1 MTCSMDDQLG
11 PYVLQALQPEEAE
24 AIRQHLTGC
33 PECREEAVSL
43 ASTAS
48 FLARLSPQDIE
59 GLYDRDG
66 APANRAGPPASRP
79 PGRSDGVPPD
89 GARPVRRRRRV
100 AVLALAAAMVAAV
113 AGAGAIRVL
122 GDRPGQPNPGV
133 VQVADPATHVRAAL
147 AMTDRPWGTQLRLT
161 LAGAYPGGRC
171 SLVAHSRDGKS
182 DTAASW
188 VADTSGTAAIDGA
201 TAIPTSQL
209 SELDVVTDRGELL
222 VRITL
227 PRRGD

>member
-1 MTCSMDDQLG
+1 MTCRMDDQLG

-24 AIRQHLTGC
+24 AIREHLTGC
-33 PECREEAVSL
+33 AECRAEAVSL
-43 ASTAS
+43 AGTAS
-48 FLARLSPQDIE
+48 FLARLSLQDIE
-59 GLYDRDG
+59 RLYDADG
-66 APANRAGPPASRP
+66 EPVPAGPGPSHAA
-79 PGRSDGVPPD
+79 PPD
-89 GARPVRRRRRV
+89 RARPVRRRRRR
-100 AVLALAAAMVAAV
+100 AVLALAAAALAAV
-113 AGAGAIRVL
+113 AGVGTVRVL
-122 GDRPGQPNPGV
+122 GDRPGQANPGV

-147 AMTDRPWGTQLRLT
+147 AMTDRPWGTQLHLT
-161 LAGAYPGGRC
+161 LAGVYPSGRC
-171 SLVAHSRDGKS
+171 SLVAHSRDGQS

-188 VADTSGTAAIDGA
+188 VADTDGTAAIDGA